1 MEHPLLP
8 SLDHMTVEELGSKI
22 SELNK
27 KLSIAHR
34 MGNVYLCN
42 QIRMAIESH
51 QVKYQ
56 EKTQAMFN
64 KNNPGDNFEDKIDIS

>member
-1 MEHPLLP
+1 
-8 SLDHMTVEELGSKI
+8 MTLEELGTKI

-34 MGNVYLCN
+34 SGNAYLCN

-64 KNNPGDNFEDKIDIS
+64 KNKPGDNFEDKIDIS

>member
-34 MGNVYLCN
+34 MGNAYLCN

-51 QVKYQ
+51 QIKYQ

-64 KNNPGDNFEDKIDIS
+64 KNKPGDNFEDKIDIS

>member
-8 SLDHMTVEELGSKI
+8 SLDHMTVEELGAKI

-34 MGNVYLCN
+34 MGNAYLCN

-51 QVKYQ
+51 QNKYN
-56 EKTQAMFN
+56 EKAQAMF
-64 KNNPGDNFEDKIDIS
+64 KSANNGKDFDDKIDIS

>member
-8 SLDHMTVEELGSKI
+8 SLDHMTLEELGSKI

-34 MGNVYLCN
+34 MGNAYLCN
-42 QIRMAIESH
+42 QIRLAIESH
-51 QVKYQ
+51 QVKYH
-56 EKTQAMFN
+56 EKTQALFN
-64 KNNPGDNFEDKIDIS
+64 KNKPGDNFEDKIDIS

>member
-1 MEHPLLP
+1 MEHPLIP
-8 SLDHMTVEELGSKI
+8 SLDHLTMEELGSKI

-27 KLSIAHR
+27 KLAIAHR
-34 MGNVYLCN
+34 SGNSYLCN

-56 EKTQAMFN
+56 EKTQALFN
-64 KNNPGDNFEDKIDIS
+64 KNKPGDNFEDKIDIS

>member
-8 SLDHMTVEELGSKI
+8 SLDHMTMEELGSKI

-27 KLSIAHR
+27 KLGIAHR
-34 MGNVYLCN
+34 MGNAYLCN

-64 KNNPGDNFEDKIDIS
+64 KNKPGDNFEDKIDIS

>member
-1 MEHPLLP
+1 MEHPLMP
-8 SLDHMTVEELGSKI
+8 SLDHMTMEELGSKI

-27 KLSIAHR
+27 KLGIAHR
-34 MGNVYLCN
+34 MGNAYLCN

-64 KNNPGDNFEDKIDIS
+64 KNKPGDNFEDKIDIS

>member
-34 MGNVYLCN
+34 MGNAYLCN

-51 QVKYQ
+51 QVKYR

-64 KNNPGDNFEDKIDIS
+64 KNKPGDNFEDKIDIS

>member
-8 SLDHMTVEELGSKI
+8 SLDHMTMEELGSKI

-27 KLSIAHR
+27 KLGIAHR
-34 MGNVYLCN
+34 SGNAYLCN

-51 QVKYQ
+51 QVKSQ

-64 KNNPGDNFEDKIDIS
+64 KNKPGDNFEDKIDIS

>member
-8 SLDHMTVEELGSKI
+8 SLDHMTVEELGTKI

-34 MGNVYLCN
+34 MGNAYLCN

-64 KNNPGDNFEDKIDIS
+64 KNKPGDNFEDKIDIS

>member
-34 MGNVYLCN
+34 MGNAYLCN
-42 QIRMAIESH
+42 QIRMVIESH

-64 KNNPGDNFEDKIDIS
+64 KGNPGDNFEDKIDIS

>member
-1 MEHPLLP
+1 MEHPLIP
-8 SLDHMTVEELGSKI
+8 SLDHMTMEELGSKI

-34 MGNVYLCN
+34 MGNAYLCN

-64 KNNPGDNFEDKIDIS
+64 KNKPGDNFEDKIDIS

>member
-1 MEHPLLP
+1 MEHPLIP

-27 KLSIAHR
+27 KLSIAYR
-34 MGNVYLCN
+34 TGNAHLCN

-51 QVKYQ
+51 QTKYQ

-64 KNNPGDNFEDKIDIS
+64 KGNPGDNFEDKIDIS

>member
-8 SLDHMTVEELGSKI
+8 SLDHMTVEELATKI
-22 SELNK
+22 SELSK

-34 MGNVYLCN
+34 MGNAHLCN

-64 KNNPGDNFEDKIDIS
+64 KNKPGDNFEDRIDIS